1 MDKIRCLIVDD
12 EPLAIE
18 ILEEYIKKVSWLELE
33 GAMDSGLEALE
44 YLNNNSVDLVFL
56 DIQMPDLSGI
66 QVAEL
71 TKGKCDI
78 IFTTAYHE
86 YAVEGFEL
94 AAKDYLLKPISFDRF
109 LKAIQRLKKDNDQ
122 STSVNSD
129 YIFVKVEY
137 TIKKIRLD
145 QILYIEGMKDY
156 LRIVV
161 VKEKVMT
168 LQSFSKL
175 IPALPSGKFVRVH
188 KSFVVSLDA
197 VDSVEKSKIRIGDQ
211 LIPISETYRE
221 SFLKLVKNRTV

>member
-1 MDKIRCLIVDD
+1 MDKIRCVIVDD

-18 ILEEYIKKVSWLELE
+18 ILEEYIKKVPWLVLE
-33 GAMDSGLEALE
+33 KSLDAGLEAID
-44 YLNNNSVDLVFL
+44 YLNSNPVDLVFL

-94 AAKDYLLKPISFDRF
+94 AAKDYLLKPISFERF
-109 LKAIQRLKKDNDQ
+109 LKSVQRLRESKVEKL
-122 STSVNSD
+122 TKTSD

-145 QILYIEGMKDY
+145 EILYIEGMKDY
-156 LRIVV
+156 LRIVTTQ
-161 VKEKVMT
+161 EKVMT
-168 LQSFSKL
+168 LQSFSRL
-175 IPALPSGKFVRVH
+175 IPALPSDRFVRVH
-188 KSFVVSLDA
+188 KSYVVSLDA
-197 VDSVEKSKIRIGDQ
+197 MDSVERSKIKIGDQ
-211 LIPISETYRE
+211 LIPISETYKE
-221 SFLKLVKNRTV
+221 AFLELVKDKTI

>member
-18 ILEEYIKKVSWLELE
+18 ILEEYINKVPWLELE
-33 GAMDSGLEALE
+33 GSMDSGLEAID
-44 YLNNNSVDLVFL
+44 YMNDKSVDLLFL

-94 AAKDYLLKPISFDRF
+94 AAKDYLLKPISFERF
-109 LKAIQRLKKDNDQ
+109 LKAVQRLKKKEEE
-122 STSVNSD
+122 SSVVGSD

-145 QILYIEGMKDY
+145 EILYIEGMKDY
-156 LRIVV
+156 LRIVMT
-161 VKEKVMT
+161 KEKVMT

-175 IPALPSGKFVRVH
+175 IPVLPSSRFIRVH
-188 KSFVVSLDA
+188 KSYVISLDA
-197 VDSVEKSKIRIGDQ
+197 IESVEKGKVRIGDQ
-211 LIPISETYRE
+211 LIPISETYKE
-221 SFLKLVKNRTV
+221 AFAEIIKNKAI

>member
-18 ILEEYIKKVSWLELE
+18 ILEEYIKKVSWLELV
-33 GAMDSGLEALE
+33 GTMDSGIEAIE
-44 YLNNNSVDLVFL
+44 YLNNNSIDLVFL

-94 AAKDYLLKPISFDRF
+94 AAKDYLLKPISFERF
-109 LKAIQRLKKDNDQ
+109 LKAVQRLKKDENES
-122 STSVNSD
+122 STVNAD

-145 QILYIEGMKDY
+145 EILYIEGMKDY
-156 LRIVV
+156 LRIVM

-175 IPALPSGKFVRVH
+175 LPALPSNKFVRVH

-221 SFLKLVKNRTV
+221 DFLRLVKNRTV

>member
-1 MDKIRCLIVDD
+1 MDKISCLIVDD

-18 ILEEYIKKVSWLELE
+18 ILEEYIKKVPWLVLE
-33 GAMDSGLEALE
+33 GVMDSGLQVID
-44 YLNNNSVDLVFL
+44 YLNDKSVDLIFL

-71 TKGKCDI
+71 TKDKCDI

-94 AAKDYLLKPISFDRF
+94 AAKDYLLKPISFERF
-109 LKAIQRLKKDNDQ
+109 LKAVQRLKT
-122 STSVNSD
+122 STDEKPSVSAD

-145 QILYIEGMKDY
+145 EILYIEGMKDY
-156 LRIVV
+156 LRIVMAN
-161 VKEKVMT
+161 EKVMT

-175 IPALPSGKFVRVH
+175 MPVLPSDKFVRVH
-188 KSFVVSLDA
+188 KSYVISLDA
-197 VDSVEKSKIRIGDQ
+197 VDSIEKSKIKIGDQ
-211 LIPISETYRE
+211 RIPISETYKE
-221 SFLKLVKNRTV
+221 AFSQIIKNKAV